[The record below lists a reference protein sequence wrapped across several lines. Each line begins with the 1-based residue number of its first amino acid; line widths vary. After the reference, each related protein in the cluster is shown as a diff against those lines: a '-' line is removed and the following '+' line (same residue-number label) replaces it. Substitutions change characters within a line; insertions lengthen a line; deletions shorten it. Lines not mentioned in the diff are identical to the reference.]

1 MKIIRINLKEGL
13 IRKRALFLLELVHIC
28 MNSVEKL
35 IEVTKEYDVISFDV
49 FDTLIIRDLS
59 KPSDLFLYEYGF
71 IGKCLRIFA
80 EMLARKKK
88 HNGEVTLDDIYK
100 YLPFDIKRELEFE
113 KKICRANPLLFDFYN
128 RIKDSKK
135 IVAISDMYLSSETI
149 SVILKDAGYNIDI
162 IYVSCDKGCNKET
175 GELFNKFIEDNN
187 VNKSKIIHIGDSLKS
202 DYEGAKKAGI
212 DSFLIEKHKNILS
225 YRKINKKN
233 YELNSFINHGLNDI
247 DDPVEKIGYEVVGP
261 IILGFC
267 QWVHDRY
274 LYYGFDKLFFL
285 ARDMRFTYENYK
297 ILYPNDDID
306 YLCVSRK
313 SLNKSL
319 ENPSEFI
326 EYLKNKKCYGN
337 VSVVDTGWIGN
348 AQVVIE
354 RFSKIIEA
362 DSDVGGLYLGTK
374 NAYNMLKRSERSEG
388 FYYYTKFEQFKCEL
402 FPPFMETL
410 IGSNEKQVV
419 DYRNGEPI
427 FDREDSKDHTNLIK
441 NGAKRFMQDW
451 QLIKNNKV
459 LNKKDAI
466 YAFEK
471 MFIKPL
477 DIHIQLI
484 GNLEYEDFKS
494 SKIVMYSKEFN
505 YLFHPRKWLNDLQ
518 DSGWKGAFFAKNNF
532 LIKLLFPWYRFINSI
547 RIYINNKQDI
557 RKRKI

>member
-1 MKIIRINLKEGL
+1 MEGL
-13 IRKRALFLLELVHIC
+13 IRKIALFLLELMHIC

-71 IGKCLRIFA
+71 MGKCLRIFA

-100 YLPFDIKRELEFE
+100 YLPFDIKRELDFE

-149 SVILKDAGYNIDI
+149 SAILKDAGYDIDI

-175 GELFNKFIEDNN
+175 GKLFDKFIEDNN

-212 DSFLIEKHKNILS
+212 DSFLIEKHKNNLS

-247 DDPVEKIGYEVVGP
+247 EDPIEKIGYEVVGP

-274 LYYGFDKLFFL
+274 LYYGFDKMFFL
-285 ARDMRFTYENYK
+285 ARDMRYTYETYK
-297 ILYPNDDID
+297 LLYPNDSIE

-313 SLNKSL
+313 AFENAKTNPDSLM
-319 ENPSEFI
+319 
-326 EYLKNKKCYGN
+326 EYLKKMGCFGN
-337 VSVVDTGWIGN
+337 VSIVDTGWIGH
-348 AQVVIE
+348 AQAEIE
-354 RFSKIIEA
+354 KYAGMI
-362 DSDVGGLYLGTK
+362 DNYSDIGGLYLGSQVPYRRIK
-374 NAYNMLKRSERSEG
+374 RSKRSEVC
-388 FYYYTKFEQFKCEL
+388 YYNTLSQQFKCEL
-402 FPPFMETL
+402 YPPFMETL
-410 IGSNEKQVV
+410 IGSNEKQVISYKDGNPV
-419 DYRNGEPI
+419 
-427 FDREDSKDHTNLIK
+427 FDRDVDIDQTNIIKDGATRFIRDWLSYKTNNEFNKK
-441 NGAKRFMQDW
+441 NAKR
-451 QLIKNNKV
+451 
-459 LNKKDAI
+459 
-466 YAFEK
+466 AFEK
-471 MFIKPL
+471 MFKFPREEHIKL
-477 DIHIQLI
+477 L
-484 GNLEYEDFKS
+484 GNLEYENFKS
-494 SKIVMYSKEFN
+494 TKLFTYSPDTK
-505 YLFHPRKWLNDLQ
+505 YILHIKKWLSDLS
-518 DSGWKGAFFAKNNF
+518 DSGWKGAFFKKN
-532 LIKLLFPWYRFINSI
+532 PWYF
-547 RIYINNKQDI
+547 RILFHPYLFLNAVRVMIVN
-557 RKRKI
+557 R